1 MKNGITVLILAAIA
15 ISVLVGCKKKTEP
28 APAAKMEMP
37 QTAKQAADQA
47 KQTAEQ
53 AAADVQKK
61 AETVVATVT
70 EQTKCPVLPNNP
82 IDKNVFVEYKGKK
95 VYFCCENCK
104 AEFNKE
110 PEKYIKDLP
119 QFKQ

>member
-1 MKNGITVLILAAIA
+1 
-15 ISVLVGCKKKTEP
+15 
-28 APAAKMEMP
+28 MEMP
-37 QTAKQAADQA
+37 QAAKQAADQTA
-47 KQTAEQ
+47 KQ

-70 EQTKCPVLPNNP
+70 EQTKCPILPNNP

-104 AEFNKE
+104 AEFNKD
-110 PEKYIKDLP
+110 PEKYVKDLP